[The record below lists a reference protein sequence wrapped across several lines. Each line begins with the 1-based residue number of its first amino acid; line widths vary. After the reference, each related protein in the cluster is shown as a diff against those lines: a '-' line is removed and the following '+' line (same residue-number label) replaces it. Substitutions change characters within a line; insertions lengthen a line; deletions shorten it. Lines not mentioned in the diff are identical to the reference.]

1 MVYGLISEFNPFHN
15 GHKWLIEQVKGEENT
30 VITVMSGSF
39 VQRGDISIINKY
51 DKARASLQNG
61 VDLVIELPAVYS
73 LANAEIFAKSAVS
86 ILDKTGVTDRL
97 FFGSECGD
105 IDVINNALDII
116 NNQNVQAKI
125 KKNMNKGLYYP
136 KAVYSSIKELY
147 NEETAKIFDGSNNIL
162 GLEYLKAL
170 KDTKM
175 SGVTFKRTG
184 SDHDSN
190 EVTENIAN
198 GSFIRKNYSD
208 KELYI
213 PKYPI
218 QDTAVIENIEKLIIY
233 KISQMTENELREI
246 PDVAEGIEKRIID
259 CAGRYN
265 SFTELCNGIKTKRYT
280 MARIRRILCCAVL
293 GITRETQSTEVP
305 YIKVLGF
312 TKKGEKLLSKI
323 KESSPI
329 PLITNVKAGY
339 DALDKKG
346 KKIMDIDLLAT
357 RLWSLSSNNSTVLK
371 NDFTQ
376 PIIKE

>member
-1 MVYGLISEFNPFHN
+1 
-15 GHKWLIEQVKGEENT
+15 
-30 VITVMSGSF
+30 MSGTF

-51 DKARASLQNG
+51 DKTRAALQNG

-86 ILDKTGVTDRL
+86 LLDATGVTDRL

-105 IDVINNALDII
+105 IEVINNALDII

-125 KKNMNKGLYYP
+125 KENMNKGLYYP
-136 KAVYSSIKELY
+136 KAVYNSIKELY

-170 KDTKM
+170 KDTKI

-190 EVTENIAN
+190 EVTGDIAN
-198 GSFIRKNYSD
+198 GSFIRQNYSA

-233 KISQMTENELREI
+233 KISQMTENDLREL

-265 SFTELCNGIKTKRYT
+265 SFIELCNGIKTKRYT
-280 MARIRRILCCAVL
+280 MARIRRILCCAIL
-293 GITRETQSTEVP
+293 GITREIQSTPIP

-312 TKKGEKLLSKI
+312 TEKGSKLLPKI
-323 KESSPI
+323 KEKSPI
-329 PLITNVKAGY
+329 PLITNIKVGY
-339 DALDKKG
+339 DSLDQKG
-346 KKIMDIDLLAT
+346 KNIMDIELLAT
-357 RLWSLSSNNSTVLK
+357 RLWSLSSDNNTVLK
-371 NDFTQ
+371 NDFSQ
-376 PIIKE
+376 PIIK

>member
-30 VITVMSGSF
+30 VVTVMSGTF

-73 LANAEIFAKSAVS
+73 LATAEIFAKSAVS

-125 KKNMNKGLYYP
+125 KENMNKGLYYP
-136 KAVYSSIKELY
+136 KAVYNSIKELH
-147 NEETAKIFDGSNNIL
+147 NDETAKIFDGSNNIL
-162 GLEYLKAL
+162 GLEYVKAL
-170 KDTKM
+170 KNTSM
-175 SGVTFKRTG
+175 EPVTFTRKG
-184 SDHDSN
+184 SNHDSN
-190 EVTENIAN
+190 EVTGDIAN
-198 GSFIRKNYSD
+198 GSFIRQNYSA

-233 KISQMTENELREI
+233 KISQMTENDLREL

-265 SFTELCNGIKTKRYT
+265 SFMELCNGIKTKRYT
-280 MARIRRILCCAVL
+280 MARIRRILCCAIL
-293 GITRETQSTEVP
+293 GITREIQSTPIP

-312 TKKGEKLLSKI
+312 TEKGSKLLPKI
-323 KESSPI
+323 KEKSPI
-329 PLITNVKAGY
+329 PLITNIKVGY
-339 DALDKKG
+339 DSLDQKG
-346 KKIMDIDLLAT
+346 KNIMDIELLAT
-357 RLWSLSSNNSTVLK
+357 RLWSLSSDNNTVLK
-371 NDFTQ
+371 NDFSQ
-376 PIIKE
+376 PIIK

>member
-15 GHKWLIEQVKGEENT
+15 GHKWLIEQVKSDENT
-30 VITVMSGSF
+30 VVTVMSGTF

-51 DKARASLQNG
+51 DKTRAALQNG

-86 ILDKTGVTDRL
+86 ILDKTGVTGRL

-105 IDVINNALDII
+105 IEVINNALDII

-125 KKNMNKGLYYP
+125 KENMNKGLYYP
-136 KAVYSSIKELY
+136 KAVYNSIKELY

-170 KDTKM
+170 KDTKI

-190 EVTENIAN
+190 EVTGDIAN
-198 GSFIRKNYSD
+198 GSFIRKNYSA

-233 KISQMTENELREI
+233 KISQMTENDLREL

-265 SFTELCNGIKTKRYT
+265 SFIELCNGIKTKRYT
-280 MARIRRILCCAVL
+280 MARIRRILCCAIL
-293 GITRETQSTEVP
+293 GITREIQSTPIP

-312 TKKGEKLLSKI
+312 TEKGRKLLPQI
-323 KESSPI
+323 KEKSSI
-329 PLITNVKAGY
+329 PLITNFKAGY
-339 DALDKKG
+339 DSLDQKG
-346 KKIMDIDLLAT
+346 KNIMDIELLAT
-357 RLWSLSSNNSTVLK
+357 RLWSLSSDNNTVLK
-371 NDFTQ
+371 NDFSQ
-376 PIIKE
+376 PIIK

>member
-15 GHKWLIEQVKGEENT
+15 GHKWLIEQVKSDENT
-30 VITVMSGSF
+30 VVTVMSGTF

-51 DKARASLQNG
+51 DKTRASLQNG

-105 IDVINNALDII
+105 IDVIKNALNIFNDI
-116 NNQNVQAKI
+116 NVQTKI
-125 KKNMNKGLYYP
+125 KENMDKGLYYP
-136 KAVYSSIKELY
+136 KAVYNSIKELY
-147 NEETAKIFDGSNNIL
+147 NKETAKIFDGSNNIL
-162 GLEYLKAL
+162 GLEYVKAL
-170 KDTKM
+170 KNTSM
-175 SGVTFKRTG
+175 EAVTFTRKG
-184 SDHDSN
+184 SHHDSN

-198 GSFIRKNYSD
+198 GSFIRQNYSE

-218 QDTAVIENIEKLIIY
+218 QDTAIIENIEKLIIY
-233 KISQMTENELREI
+233 KISQMTENDLREI

-265 SFTELCNGIKTKRYT
+265 SFSELCNGIKTKRYT
-280 MARIRRILCCAVL
+280 MARIRRILCCAIL
-293 GITRETQSTEVP
+293 GITREIQSTPIP

-312 TKKGEKLLSKI
+312 TEKGSKLLPKI
-323 KESSPI
+323 KEKSPI
-329 PLITNVKAGY
+329 PLVTNVKVGY
-339 DALDKKG
+339 DSLDQKG
-346 KKIMDIDLLAT
+346 KNIMDIELLAT
-357 RLWSLSSNNSTVLK
+357 RLWSLSSDNNTVLK
-371 NDFTQ
+371 NDFSQ
-376 PIIKE
+376 PIIK

>member
-30 VITVMSGSF
+30 VVTVMSSSF

-73 LANAEIFAKSAVS
+73 LANAEVFAKSAVS
-86 ILDKTGVTDRL
+86 ILDKTGVTHRL

-105 IDVINNALDII
+105 IDVIKKALDII
-116 NNQNVQAKI
+116 DDQNVQRKI
-125 KKNMNKGLYYP
+125 KENMDKGLYYP
-136 KAVYSSIKELY
+136 KAVYNSIEELY
-147 NEETAKIFDGSNNIL
+147 NKETAKIFHGSNNIL
-162 GLEYLKAL
+162 GLEYVKAL
-170 KDTKM
+170 KNTTMDA
-175 SGVTFKRTG
+175 VTFTRKG
-184 SDHDSN
+184 SNHDSN

-198 GSFIRKNYSD
+198 GSFIRQNYSD

-233 KISQMTENELREI
+233 KISQMTEESLREI

-265 SFTELCNGIKTKRYT
+265 SFTELCDGIKTKRYT
-280 MARIRRILCCAVL
+280 MARIRRILCCIVL
-293 GITRETQSTEVP
+293 GITKEIQNTPVP
-305 YIKVLGF
+305 YIRVLGF
-312 TKKGEKLLSKI
+312 TEKGRKLLPQI
-323 KESSPI
+323 KEKSPI

-339 DALDKKG
+339 DCLDQRG
-346 KKIMDIDLLAT
+346 KKIMDIELLAT
-357 RLWSLSSNNSTVLK
+357 RLWSLSSNNCTALK
-371 NDFTQ
+371 NDFSQ
-376 PIIKE
+376 LIVKE